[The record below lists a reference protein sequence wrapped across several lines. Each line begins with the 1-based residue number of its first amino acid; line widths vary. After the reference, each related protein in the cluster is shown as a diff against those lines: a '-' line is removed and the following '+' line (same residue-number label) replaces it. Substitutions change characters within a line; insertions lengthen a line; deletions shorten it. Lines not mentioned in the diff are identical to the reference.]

1 MTITI
6 ENGNPTPLSSGDRWT
21 PVLKGDVFCSPACSC
36 GCKKADFD
44 SATKKAHALA
54 HTLGDGWEPSV
65 WENLGWHFEAKK
77 RSATVTVDRDQGYT
91 ADVRF
96 KMSDDVELCIS
107 ETRDCPREAVG
118 AVVAE
123 INTRI
128 ASLKRALVSLSLSL
142 LEISA

>member
-1 MTITI
+1 MTITF

-21 PVLKGDVFCSPACSC
+21 PVLKGDVYCSPACGG

-44 SATKKAHALA
+44 SATEKAHALA
-54 HTLGDGWEPSV
+54 NTLGDGWEPYV

-77 RSATVTVDRDQGYT
+77 RGATVTVDRDQAYT

-96 KMSDDVELCIS
+96 KMSDDHELCIS
-107 ETRDCPREAVG
+107 ETRGCPREAVS
-118 AVVAE
+118 AVVDK

-128 ASLKRALVSLSLSL
+128 ASLKRALVSLSLSP
-142 LEISA
+142 LEIAG